1 MKKQLILIA
10 SGIVAFFIIFL
21 VTDGLA
27 YLTNYQTIILKFDSS
42 TWLYSP
48 GDQVGISIL
57 AQPNSSLMI
66 KVFSPRSQVV
76 WEEKIDSQNGVV
88 EYSFVLSPTLLQGT
102 YTVIV
107 FDYSIGSFTN
117 DNLIQMQYHE
127 KVTVQKI
134 TVI

>member
-21 VTDGLA
+21 VTDGLS
-27 YLTNYQTIILKFDSS
+27 YLTNYQTIILKFDNSN
-42 TWLYSP
+42 WLYSP

-66 KVFSPRSQVV
+66 KVFSPRGEVV

-107 FDYSIGSFTN
+107 FDDSIGSFTN
-117 DNLIQMQYHE
+117 DNLPDCKNCHE
-127 KVTVQKI
+127 FKS
-134 TVI
+134 